1 MESFKEFSENK
12 EIEKQ
17 INQWNY
23 WLVFEN
29 KGDIVHCV
37 GFMEEPQEN
46 DIRQVLVELKTDKE
60 FKLPSNIIE
69 TVTYSIM
76 NKEDG
81 LKAMEKLV

>member
-1 MESFKEFSENK
+1 MESFKEFSENR

-29 KGDIVHCV
+29 DGDVIHCA

-46 DIRQVLVELKTDKE
+46 DVNHIIEELKTDEE

-69 TVTYSIM
+69 TMTYSVM

-81 LKAMEKLV
+81 MKAIERLV